1 MSSTSPGTS
10 IHGSADTSCAMSPIA
25 KSGARSSGPI
35 GSFVAGCSGGCK
47 GSGITGSTLNH
58 ADGIWSGLSW

>member
-10 IHGSADTSCAMSPIA
+10 IHGSADISCAMSAIGNN
-25 KSGARSSGPI
+25 GARSSGPT
-35 GSFVAGCSGGCK
+35 GCFVPGCSGGCS

-58 ADGIWSGLSW
+58 ADGIWSGASW